1 MKILERYTLRAYLG
15 PLAWCLGI
23 FVGMYLALD
32 LLGHLDEILRNRIP
46 PDQLAHYYLT
56 MIPLIFVQV
65 APFACLMATLY
76 TLGNFNR
83 HQELM
88 AMRASGVGPFGIV
101 RPLLWMGLL
110 TSALVLVLN
119 EAVVPEAALV
129 TDSFKSNRLE
139 RPSADSEKSA
149 KPDNPKS
156 AKELGGS
163 AKLGGGKPHRVLKTI
178 QHLAAYGLGHTLLY
192 ARTFDPVDKT
202 MEGIVILQ
210 HGPNLRLQRKI
221 TAQSAVWT
229 GSQWRFLNGTIL
241 QFDSHGRAV
250 GRPVPFEH
258 KIIQAGDRPEVLA
271 KAESQAIFMNTRDL
285 ARYIERLEAA
295 GGATIR
301 KLRVDLYAKPAA
313 AFACF
318 VLTLVGI
325 PFAIQPVRGGTA
337 LGLSLGLGVGLAFYG
352 MNALA
357 IALGKGGWL
366 PPLLAAW
373 AVPITFS
380 IIGLRLT
387 WRRLA

>member
-23 FVGMYLALD
+23 FVGMYLVLD
-32 LLGHLDEILRNRIP
+32 LLGHLDEILRNRVP
-46 PDQLAHYYLT
+46 MAALANYYLT
-56 MIPLIFVQV
+56 MVPLVFVQV

-110 TSALVLVLN
+110 ASALVLVLN
-119 EAVVPEAALV
+119 EAIVPEAALV
-129 TDSFKSNRLE
+129 TDSFKADRLE
-139 RPSADSEKSA
+139 RPTDPSKSA
-149 KPDNPKS
+149 KP
-156 AKELGGS
+156 GS
-163 AKLGGGKPHRVLKTI
+163 AHPKKPHRVLKTI

-221 TAQSAVWT
+221 SAERAVWT
-229 GSQWRFLNGTIL
+229 GSGWRFLDGTIL
-241 QFDSHGRAV
+241 QFDSQGRAV
-250 GRPVPFEH
+250 GRPVRFEA
-258 KIIQAGDRPEVLA
+258 KIIQAGDRPELLA

-285 ARYIERLEAA
+285 YRYIERLEAA

-301 KLRVDLYAKPAA
+301 KMKVDLYAKPAA
-313 AFACF
+313 AFACL
-318 VLTLVGI
+318 VLTLIGI
-325 PFAIQPVRGGTA
+325 PLAIQPIRGGTA

-352 MNALA
+352 INALV

-366 PPLLAAW
+366 SPLVAAW
-373 AVPITFS
+373 GAPIAFS
-380 IIGLRLT
+380 IVGLRLT